1 MRKVLGLALILVLVV
16 ASQIYAQ
23 EAKKGIKL
31 SAEVGLEGGA
41 GVAGINALLPFSP
54 RKDVGLKV
62 KAGYGLGNNYNV
74 MLVKGIGVFNL
85 TEPMFI
91 EGSLEYVNYSTKVTG
106 ILGRADAEKGG
117 SFGVGVALGRDFGK
131 LVGKVGYSTALGVV
145 ALAEYEF

>member
-1 MRKVLGLALILVLVV
+1 MRKILGLALVLMLVA

-23 EAKKGIKL
+23 EAKKGIKF
-31 SAEVGLEGGA
+31 SAEAGLEGGA
-41 GVAGINALLPFSP
+41 GVVGINVLLPFSP
-54 RKDVGLKV
+54 RKDVELKV

-85 TEPMFI
+85 KEPMFI

-117 SFGVGVALGRDFGK
+117 SFGVGVALGRDLGK

-145 ALAEYEF
+145 ALAEYKF